1 MPPAWA
7 MCAVWKTAA
16 YLRSGALPHAEFVA
30 EECHDPEEAE
40 RLAAHYERIMESLL
54 AQKAAQE

>member
-1 MPPAWA
+1 

-16 YLRSGALPHAEFVA
+16 LLRSGELPHAEFVA